1 MFRLIARRPT
11 AVAISV
17 FLISACSNGTTTP
30 EPQNTQ
36 SQIQPAENKMVVLP
50 QNMRMGLAVI
60 HPPRAKD
67 GFGDM
72 ETQTVGTFNG
82 LHTLL
87 KKQNLNLGNV
97 MRVRAVLAP
106 NANGVVDY
114 DGYME
119 GFKKFFG
126 TEKLPTEPINVMSA
140 AASLPVIGQQ
150 LLIEADIAVPQKPE
164 PIEPEQKEEK

>member
-1 MFRLIARRPT
+1 MFRLKARRPI

-17 FLISACSNGTTTP
+17 LFLSACSNGTTTP

-50 QNMRMGLAVI
+50 QNMRLGSAVI

-72 ETQTVGTFNG
+72 TTQTVGAFNG
-82 LHTLL
+82 LHALL

-106 NANGVVDY
+106 DANGVVDY
-114 DGYME
+114 DGYMD

-126 TEKLPTEPINVMSA
+126 TEKLPSEPINVMSA
-140 AASLPVIGQQ
+140 ASSLPVTGQQ
-150 LLIEADIAVPQKPE
+150 LLIEADIAVPQKSE
-164 PIEPEQKEEK
+164 PTLPEQKEEK

>member
-1 MFRLIARRPT
+1 MFRLRARRPI

-17 FLISACSNGTTTP
+17 LFLSACSNATTTP
-30 EPQNTQ
+30 ELEN
-36 SQIQPAENKMVVLP
+36 IQPAENKMVVLP
-50 QNMRMGLAVI
+50 QNMRLGSAVI

-72 ETQTVGTFNG
+72 ETQTVGAFNG

-106 NANGVVDY
+106 DANGFVDY
-114 DGYME
+114 DGYMA
-119 GFKKFFG
+119 GFSKFFG
-126 TEKLPTEPINVMSA
+126 TQKLPNEPINVMSA
-140 AASLPVIGQQ
+140 AATLPVTGQQ
-150 LLIEADIAVPQKPE
+150 LLIEADIAVPQKSE
-164 PIEPEQKEEK
+164 PTSPEQKEEK